1 MRLLAALKT
10 QIEFKKRLAPPS
22 ENDLVSE
29 GPEGQGVRR
38 GQHPTS
44 LRSPWVGSKRVN
56 RPHCGIVGGSATEMS
71 KLPTRKKTGS
81 WDRTIL
87 EGVPELAMPERTP
100 LGNDPPPHLRS
111 KVEMQKFRPRSGGT
125 VRPRCHIAPCLGHLL
140 PRANLTRLR
149 PDSPV
154 GILRS
159 PSAGADCRPWGGG
172 SLCSR
177 LGRLRSRPA

>member
-10 QIEFKKRLAPPS
+10 QIEFKKRQTPPS
-22 ENDLVSE
+22 ENNLVSE
-29 GPEGQGVRR
+29 GPEGQGVQR

-44 LRSPWVGSKRVN
+44 LRSPWVESRRVN
-56 RPHCGIVGGSATEMS
+56 RPHCRIVGGSATKMS
-71 KLPTRKKTGS
+71 KLPTRKKAGS

-100 LGNDPPPHLRS
+100 LGNDSHLRS
-111 KVEMQKFRPRSGGT
+111 KVGMQKFSPRSGGA
-125 VRPRCHIAPCLGHLL
+125 VRPGWHIALCSGYLL

-154 GILRS
+154 HILRS
-159 PSAGADCRPWGGG
+159 PSAGGA
-172 SLCSR
+172 
-177 LGRLRSRPA
+177 LGRSQPLRPSVQGG

>member
-10 QIEFKKRLAPPS
+10 QIEFKKRLARPS

-100 LGNDPPPHLRS
+100 LGS
-111 KVEMQKFRPRSGGT
+111 
-125 VRPRCHIAPCLGHLL
+125 
-140 PRANLTRLR
+140 
-149 PDSPV
+149 DSPISAPKWRCSSLV
-154 GILRS
+154 LGVEVQSGPGATS
-159 PSAGADCRPWGGG
+159 PHVWDTCCPGPT
-172 SLCSR
+172 
-177 LGRLRSRPA
+177 